1 VNVVRPR
8 GRGHVDVRAAGG
20 ALLRERSC
28 VCDTA
33 AHFGLA
39 TQTGI
44 DPNTLFEFRLQ
55 EKLILLIANINY
67 FDFGFCDM

>member
-1 VNVVRPR
+1 MSFVPEAVVMSMCAPL
-8 GRGHVDVRAAGG
+8 VEPCCASS
-20 ALLRERSC
+20 SC